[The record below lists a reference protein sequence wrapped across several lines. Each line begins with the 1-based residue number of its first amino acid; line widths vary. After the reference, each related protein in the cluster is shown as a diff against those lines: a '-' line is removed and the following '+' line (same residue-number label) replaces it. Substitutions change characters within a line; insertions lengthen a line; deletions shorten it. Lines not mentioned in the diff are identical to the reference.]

1 MHKAAKLK
9 SGTAT
14 REATVY
20 TLNAAAV
27 SVTALLSSSLA
38 SLALHYCIPLPGIR
52 YRD

>member
-14 REATVY
+14 RKATLY
-20 TLNAAAV
+20 TLSAAAV

-38 SLALHYCIPLPGIR
+38 SLALSHPCVIGTNG
-52 YRD
+52 D